1 MEYAPLEKRPDQP
14 ETNTRTDAGRFVGDT
29 FVPAAEPEYGSVW
42 PYMPDMHVGSGMGRS
57 EMEAMFWQAHFG
69 RGSGNPLLDALNPFA
84 SPLGETENGG
94 TSGHAEPSTSST
106 ISRAPAVQP
115 STAEEGFPLNEAQ
128 AEKVDTAL
136 AETGQPLPEEQ
147 KAVYEAHTGHDFSRV
162 RVHTGAA
169 AEEAADSI
177 GAKAFAKGSDIVFA
191 KDQYNPGTA
200 EGRGLIGHEL
210 AHVAQNATGVHR
222 APKKDEKQNKPL
234 PDYRRHA
241 NYVLNRLEGYTSDLD
256 SKEIIEYLEKLNTVE
271 LTGTL
276 EAISMSSLEGRNNP
290 DKMIAWLFE
299 DLQSPDRKRLTQ
311 LMLERGL
318 TRFLF
323 EHIAYQIIQSKDED
337 EIVTMLSSYYG
348 NLLDD
353 ILTRFEKKSGTGE
366 RQAVLALSGKLDQT
380 PVYRLRRHF
389 YQNGGNK
396 ARRYGALIT
405 AEKIMEL
412 LKGSTS
418 SADRFSI
425 VDNFLVTPSSLKND
439 VIGFVSE
446 KTQQEWHKPA
456 WLVLNEKLMPAHYN
470 ALRIMGLILPEYD
483 RKKSNVSLLE
493 NTIDA
498 FFTVTGVII
507 GAVIGVARGTLESFF
522 ELIIG
527 LVDIAVL
534 IKDFAMAALHY
545 VTLGAV
551 GRESHEKI
559 VELFTGI
566 VYAVNNPREVIKG
579 VWDNLK
585 VESDAIEGP
594 HEYARR
600 VYFWS
605 KVVTKFTIGVV
616 AIFGGIRALA
626 AKLKTL
632 KRGAKEVATVAEV
645 AEEAAVTAER
655 TRIPREP
662 LPEPKKPVKGEK
674 PPEPA
679 KRPPGKGVDEGA
691 GALENVGQLSRS
703 YAEMTGKLDKGFQAN
718 HLNQDAAYRQV
729 IPSDKGAAVA
739 MRGNAFT
746 DIGTPHYEFHRS
758 LELFWQQ
765 YRKGGALFGKTPT
778 NGEYGRALR
787 DALSKA
793 GFDPKTVGQLVKEA
807 AANRAAYGIRE
818 NDPVPRIPSRLP
830 QKVE

>member
-1 MEYAPLEKRPDQP
+1 M
-14 ETNTRTDAGRFVGDT
+14 
-29 FVPAAEPEYGSVW
+29 
-42 PYMPDMHVGSGMGRS
+42 
-57 EMEAMFWQAHFG
+57 
-69 RGSGNPLLDALNPFA
+69 
-84 SPLGETENGG
+84 
-94 TSGHAEPSTSST
+94 
-106 ISRAPAVQP
+106 
-115 STAEEGFPLNEAQ
+115 
-128 AEKVDTAL
+128 
-136 AETGQPLPEEQ
+136 
-147 KAVYEAHTGHDFSRV
+147 
-162 RVHTGAA
+162 
-169 AEEAADSI
+169 
-177 GAKAFAKGSDIVFA
+177 
-191 KDQYNPGTA
+191 
-200 EGRGLIGHEL
+200 
-210 AHVAQNATGVHR
+210 
-222 APKKDEKQNKPL
+222 
-234 PDYRRHA
+234 
-241 NYVLNRLEGYTSDLD
+241 EGYTFDLD
-256 SKEIIEYLEKLNTVE
+256 SKEIIEYFEKLNTVE

-290 DKMIAWLFE
+290 DRMIAWLFE

-348 NLLDD
+348 NHLDD

-366 RQAVLALSGKLDQT
+366 RQAVIALSGKLDQT

-389 YQNGGNK
+389 YQNGGKK

-425 VDNFLVTPSSLKND
+425 VDNFLVTPSSLKTD

-579 VWDNLK
+579 VCDNLK

-679 KRPPGKGVDEGA
+679 KRPPGKGVEEPVIKDGPEPSREKPKSEIPAPIAKTRLTETINALSMVGA
-691 GALENVGQLSRS
+691 DGNLLK
-703 YAEMTGKLDKGFQAN
+703 YGKLAQKYQKYGDEIA
-718 HLNQDAAYRQV
+718 
-729 IPSDKGAAVA
+729 AAVA
-739 MRGNAFT
+739 NLPEEKYKLAIKLIKQSKDPALTLQINHTIVREVIRDQWFLKESVLGLNLEKYPENLIPVINHVGSHPKYNALVRRRVTIVGEKYMAAFT
-746 DIGTPHYEFHRS
+746 EFKKTGKMAEEIRRAIRNDV
-758 LELFWQQ
+758 LEELENLNRQLITEDGLL
-765 YRKGGALFGKTPT
+765 YPTGNYVVLGELKGK
-778 NGEYGRALR
+778 
-787 DALSKA
+787 
-793 GFDPKTVGQLVKEA
+793 
-807 AANRAAYGIRE
+807 
-818 NDPVPRIPSRLP
+818 IPW
-830 QKVE
+830 K